1 MQTDRRENSGR
12 RENISY
18 LNTQRLWSDAYIIL
32 CKVKQNRGVTYFITL
47 SIFNW
52 PLHPDPVRCMSMTQP
67 ANMLSFWSLLT
78 IAMLTLIAM
87 LCTMQHTNILAAFD
101 YSDANTNRYV
111 RRSML
116 TFWSLFYYS
125 DANTDR
131 YLPVSL
137 VRLGPLS
144 KFRLRIV
151 HDRYLGLIIQASR
164 LLRYLLREYK

>member
-1 MQTDRRENSGR
+1 M
-12 RENISY
+12 
-18 LNTQRLWSDAYIIL
+18 
-32 CKVKQNRGVTYFITL
+32 KQDRGVTYFITL

-52 PLHPDPVRCMSMTQP
+52 PLHANPVRCMSMTQP

-78 IAMLTLIAM
+78 IAMPTLIAM

-101 YSDANTNRYV
+101 
-111 RRSML
+111 
-116 TFWSLFYYS
+116 YS

-164 LLRYLLREYK
+164 LPRYLLREYK